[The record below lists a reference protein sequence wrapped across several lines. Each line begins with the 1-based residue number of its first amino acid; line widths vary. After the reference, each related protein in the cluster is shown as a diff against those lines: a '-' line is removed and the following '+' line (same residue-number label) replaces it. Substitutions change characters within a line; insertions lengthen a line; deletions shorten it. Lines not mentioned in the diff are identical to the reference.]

1 VGEVTEWMV
10 AGDIAERWFRGL
22 LESAPDAMVIVDDAG
37 LIQLVNAQVES
48 LFGYDR
54 AELVGNRVEML
65 VPERFRGLHPGH
77 RAGYAVTRRV
87 RPMGVGLDL
96 YGLRKDGCE
105 FPVEISLSPL
115 DAADSGRLYCAAV
128 RDVSGRR
135 AAEQRT
141 RDLADVVESSQDAIL
156 SVTLDGRITFWNA
169 AAQRL
174 YGYPAAEAIGAG
186 IAMLAPPGD
195 AGEISGL
202 LRRLGRGERAEH
214 VQAIRVVKD
223 GRLVDVDVTLWPTRD
238 LDGTVTGASAI
249 VRDISD
255 LKRAQREL
263 TQLYEQQRHVALTLQ
278 KALMGTPPRIPEIDT
293 AHRYLPATAGAG
305 VGGDWFDLIP
315 LGAGRAGVFVGDVM
329 GRGLEAAAVMGQL
342 RSAARSLAKTQLP
355 PQQLMQALDAFA
367 ADLPQQLITCCYLV
381 IEPGLDAGPGLP
393 VTICSAGHMPALL
406 VTPEAG
412 GVTVTR
418 IAAPVS
424 VPLGV
429 GQIPHQQDR
438 FLAPAGSVLALYTDG
453 LVETRNTDLDL
464 QIDKVGAE
472 LQAGLA
478 DGLDLDKIAD
488 RVIASM
494 LGETGNQAGAF
505 ADDVTLL
512 LVRLPEGPL
521 ATAVTEFA
529 SHPASVPA
537 GRRFVATMLHDWACT
552 HLTDTATLLTS
563 EILTNAILH
572 GLGPVRLQLRRT
584 DTDITVIVSD
594 RGRYQPQPRRADP
607 TDEAGRGL
615 SLVEMLATSWG
626 VRATADGKDVWF
638 TLTLAPQASRR
649 AHPGDSHLV
658 TRSTDC

>member
-1 VGEVTEWMV
+1 
-10 AGDIAERWFRGL
+10 
-22 LESAPDAMVIVDDAG
+22 MVIVDEVG

-48 LFGYDR
+48 VFGYDR
-54 AELVGNRVEML
+54 AELVGHRVEML

-77 RAGYAVTRRV
+77 RAGYAATRRV
-87 RPMGVGLDL
+87 RRMGAGLDL

-115 DAADSGRLYCAAV
+115 DAAAGRRLYCAAV

-174 YGYPAAEAIGAG
+174 YGYPAAEAIGAD

-202 LRRLGRGERAEH
+202 LERLGRGERAEH
-214 VQAIRVVKD
+214 VQVIRVVKD

-238 LDGTVTGASAI
+238 LDGTITGASAI

-255 LKRAQREL
+255 LKRAEREL
-263 TQLYEQQRHVALTLQ
+263 TRLYEQQRHVALTLQ
-278 KALMGTPPRIPEIDT
+278 KSLMGMPPRIPEIET
-293 AHRYLPATAGAG
+293 AHRYLPATSGAG

-315 LGAGRAGVFVGDVM
+315 LGAGRVGVFVGDVM

-355 PQQLMQALDAFA
+355 PQQLMHALDAFA
-367 ADLPQQLITCCYLV
+367 ADLPQQQLITCCYLV
-381 IEPGLDAGPGLP
+381 VDPGPDADRGLT
-393 VTICSAGHMPALL
+393 VTICSAGHLPVLL
-406 VTPEAG
+406 VTPG
-412 GVTVTR
+412 PGSVTVSR

-429 GQIPHQQDR
+429 GQIPHQQAS
-438 FLAPAGSVLALYTDG
+438 FLAPAGSILALYTDG
-453 LVETRNTDLDL
+453 LVETRVSDLDQ
-464 QIDKVGAE
+464 QIDKAAAE
-472 LQAGLA
+472 LQTACA

-488 RVIASM
+488 RVITGL
-494 LGETGNQAGAF
+494 LGETGQQAGGF

-512 LVRLPEGPL
+512 LVRLPDAPL

-529 SHPASVPA
+529 SDPASVPA
-537 GRRFVATMLHDWACT
+537 GRRFVASLLHDWACA
-552 HLTDTATLLTS
+552 HVTDTATLLTS
-563 EILTNAILH
+563 EILTNAVVH
-572 GLGPVRLQLRRT
+572 GLGPVGLRLLRT
-584 DTDITVIVSD
+584 DTEIAVIVSD
-594 RGRYQPQPRRADP
+594 RGRYQPQPRQAAP

-615 SLVEMLATSWG
+615 SLLEMLATSWG
-626 VRATADGKDVWF
+626 VRATTAGKDVWF
-638 TLTLAPQASRR
+638 TLTL
-649 AHPGDSHLV
+649 
-658 TRSTDC
+658 